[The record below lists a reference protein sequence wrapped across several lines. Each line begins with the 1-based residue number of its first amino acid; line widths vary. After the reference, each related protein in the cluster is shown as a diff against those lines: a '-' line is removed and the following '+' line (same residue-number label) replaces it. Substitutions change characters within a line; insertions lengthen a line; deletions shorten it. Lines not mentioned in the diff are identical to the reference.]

1 MCNPPSPKKSKIGK
15 TLGQEHLLLD
25 KEKWSKVMQSDEIH
39 SICHSITHDIDEG
52 KIELNYNPTKY
63 I

>member
-1 MCNPPSPKKSKIGK
+1 MK